1 MILVTGTLL
10 LSSQTQPQHDS
21 TRPRHPL
28 RPRRTAQPKPASK
41 KSENS
46 KKAAKVQSL
55 RKKLQARRAA
65 AGGPKG
71 DFYSVGDVVKDEYG
85 GLFMIDRYQGGKWI
99 VVALGPKS
107 SDKKNPFQKVI
118 RKEIVVPK
126 QAISA
131 AIRKHNAISAGMCP
145 ELIFPYIPYLLTYP
159 SGSSPALS
167 SRRKNTGVNLK

>member
-1 MILVTGTLL
+1 MHLARGAPA
-10 LSSQTQPQHDS
+10 SQTQPQHDS

-131 AIRKHNAISAGMCP
+131 AIRKQKETIPLP
-145 ELIFPYIPYLLTYP
+145 EIPPPNIPPNEPTPDQLDFP
-159 SGSSPALS
+159 AA
-167 SRRKNTGVNLK
+167 VACQ